1 MSDKTVIIIPGSDT
15 ERPGLAAPE
24 RMPATQ
30 IALLALAAAALV
42 VLPFMVTGYVLYIAN
57 LLLVFIVLCLGLHL
71 VIGETGQFA
80 LAHAA
85 FYGIGIYT
93 SGLAGN
99 AFGWPFP
106 LSMLLAGL
114 VAGVVG
120 MVIGTVA
127 LRMRDIYLA
136 LATFAFGEAMQWVF
150 LNWDPVTGGPNG
162 LRISPARL
170 GDLEILTDRQAYP
183 VVVIVALL
191 MIALTIVISRSRV
204 GRSFRAVRESDVAAM
219 AMGIPVRKA
228 KITAF
233 GLSAF
238 YAGVAGS
245 MFATFSTYIHPDS
258 LGFQTTILVLTMVV
272 VGGLGSIVGAVG
284 GAIVFDLIS
293 EFLRQTP
300 SYQEIIYGL
309 ILIVFMMYAPRGL
322 FAFICDQMGRITR
335 G

>member
-1 MSDKTVIIIPGSDT
+1 MATMRS
-15 ERPGLAAPE
+15 RPEADWMGWARSGAMPLA
-24 RMPATQ
+24 RL
-30 IALLALAAAALV
+30 ALLAVGAAALV
-42 VLPFMVTGYVLYIAN
+42 MLPFTATGYVLYIAN
-57 LLLVFIVLCLGLHL
+57 VLLVFVVLCLGLHL

-114 VAGVVG
+114 VAGTVG
-120 MVIGTVA
+120 LMIGAIA

-150 LNWDPVTGGPNG
+150 LSWDQVTGGPNG
-162 LRISPARL
+162 LRISPARF
-170 GDLEILTDRQAYP
+170 GSLEIINDRQAYP

-191 MIALTIVISRSRV
+191 MVVLTIVISRSRL
-204 GRSFRAVRESDVAAM
+204 GRSFRAVRESEVAAM
-219 AMGIPVRKA
+219 AMGIPVRRA

-233 GLSAF
+233 GLSACF
-238 YAGVAGS
+238 AGVAGS

-258 LGFQTTILVLTMVV
+258 LGFQTTILVLTMIV

-284 GAIVFDLIS
+284 GAIVFGLVS
-293 EFLRQTP
+293 EALRQTP

-309 ILIVFMMYAPRGL
+309 ILIAFMMYAPRGL
-322 FAFICDQMGRITR
+322 FAFIRDQVRRVPR